1 MATVIFFGVLSM
13 TLSNLF
19 QNQWAGIGGSFLLW
33 LTLYSTSG
41 DKVLGRFNIFA
52 YAFRELDGPEDFS
65 WLWGKA
71 AGILIA
77 VFLLGW
83 LPHILKKRG

>member
-1 MATVIFFGVLSM
+1 M
-13 TLSNLF
+13 
-19 QNQWAGIGGSFLLW
+19 
-33 LTLYSTSG
+33 
-41 DKVLGRFNIFA
+41 FNIFA

-83 LPHILKKRG
+83 LPHILKKRV